1 MVYSSKPQCFKTES
15 KIINKC
21 GQSDLIISSTVF
33 RFRAFH
39 IPVGCGSDLERGGCW
54 SEDGAGAGQT
64 QSRCGLERQRGRRS
78 SGRGSER
85 PRVGVAGADEGR
97 TRSAGAGLGASVGQS
112 MCECGPHMV

>member
-85 PRVGVAGADEGR
+85 STERGLERVRLRVGARLRGSERVWV
-97 TRSAGAGLGASVGQS
+97 SVRVWS
-112 MCECGPHMV
+112 VHN